1 MRKAG
6 DVVFGWPMCARAS
19 QAVYLLKR
27 TKTYVAAFLAFKFY
41 IWFQCQLNLVSKCL
55 SENTLVVSNFLML
68 TSVAG
73 VQTKQIN

>member
-19 QAVYLLKR
+19 QTVYLLKR

-41 IWFQCQLNLVSKCL
+41 IWFQCQLNLVS
-55 SENTLVVSNFLML
+55 NV
-68 TSVAG
+68 
-73 VQTKQIN
+73 